1 MSAESGEARSQ
12 NPHLLSKTWR
22 LVREILI
29 ILVIA
34 VGLSLLIK
42 TFFFRAY
49 FIPSGSMENTL
60 QVDDRIFANLM
71 VPGPFDLQRGDVV
84 VFRDDDGWL
93 PPVQVEQNA
102 AQQVLSFIGLLPEQD
117 EQYLVKRIIGMS
129 GDTVECCGSDGRLSV
144 NGTAIEEPYVYPGDT
159 PSDIPFSVTVPEG
172 KLWVLGDHRAASA
185 DSRYHMDS
193 NGGFVDVAT
202 VQGKAQ
208 VISWPLARWSV
219 VDSHH
224 EVFDTVPEASAN

>member
-1 MSAESGEARSQ
+1 MSAESGEAQGQ
-12 NPHLLSKTWR
+12 NSHPLSRTWR
-22 LVREILI
+22 FLREILI

-93 PPVQVEQNA
+93 PPLEVEQNVGQKA
-102 AQQVLSFIGLLPEQD
+102 LSFIGLLPEQD
-117 EQYLVKRIIGMS
+117 EQYLVKRIIGMP
-129 GDTVECCGSDGRLSV
+129 GDTVECCGSDGKITV
-144 NGTAIEEPYVYPGDT
+144 NGTPIDEPYVYAGDS

-172 KLWVLGDHRAASA
+172 QLWVLGDHRAASA
-185 DSRYHMDS
+185 DSRYHMDTD
-193 NGGFVDVAT
+193 GGFVDMDT
-202 VQGKAQ
+202 VQGRAQ
-208 VISWPLARWSV
+208 VISWPLSRWSV

-224 EVFDTVPEASAN
+224 EVFDSVPEPAAG